1 MTKILILLLTLLII
15 LAKIIKNIVVR
26 GSLMKTTKADVI
38 QTAADIADKNG
49 LNNVSLKVVAESLNI
64 RTPSLYNHIDSLE
77 SLLREIAHNGMK
89 TMNERM
95 MQAAIG
101 KIGDD
106 AIKSIGITYLN
117 YMIEHPG
124 IYETIQWAT
133 WHGTEET
140 GKIFDNYLSLLKT
153 LALSCNFNPTNI
165 DEILNLLTGVLHGY
179 TTLQLRY
186 ALSRPDEVR
195 AALSTALD
203 TVLTG
208 LHQKYDQHKKEHL

>member
-1 MTKILILLLTLLII
+1 MRI
-15 LAKIIKNIVVR
+15 
-26 GSLMKTTKADVI
+26 TKADVI

-49 LNNVSLKVVAESLNI
+49 LSNVSLKAVAESLNI

-77 SLLREIAHNGMK
+77 ALLREIAHKGMK
-89 TMNERM
+89 TMNEQM

-106 AIKSIGITYLN
+106 AIKSVGITYLN

-153 LALSCNFNPTNI
+153 LSLSCKFHPANI

-179 TTLQLRY
+179 TTLQLRH
-186 ALSRPDEVR
+186 AFTKPEEVR

-208 LHQKYDQHKKEHL
+208 LHQKYDQPEKEPL

>member
-1 MTKILILLLTLLII
+1 M
-15 LAKIIKNIVVR
+15 IKNIVVR

-49 LNNVSLKVVAESLNI
+49 LSNVSLKVVAESLNI

-95 MQAAIG
+95 LQAAIG

-106 AIKSIGITYLN
+106 AVKSVGITYLD

-153 LALSCNFNPTNI
+153 LALSCNFNPTYI

-195 AALSTALD
+195 TALSTALD

>member
-1 MTKILILLLTLLII
+1 
-15 LAKIIKNIVVR
+15 
-26 GSLMKTTKADVI
+26 MKTTKADVI

-49 LNNVSLKVVAESLNI
+49 LSNVSLKAVAESLNI

-106 AIKSIGITYLN
+106 AVKSVGITYLD

-195 AALSTALD
+195 TALSTALD

>member
-26 GSLMKTTKADVI
+26 GSLIKTTKADVI

-49 LNNVSLKVVAESLNI
+49 LSNVSLKVVAENLNI

-106 AIKSIGITYLN
+106 AVKSVGITYLD

-203 TVLTG
+203 TVLAG
-208 LHQKYDQHKKEHL
+208 LHQKYDQHEKEHL

>member
-1 MTKILILLLTLLII
+1 MRI
-15 LAKIIKNIVVR
+15 
-26 GSLMKTTKADVI
+26 TKADVI
-38 QTAADIADKNG
+38 HTAADIADKNG
-49 LNNVSLKVVAESLNI
+49 LSNVSLKVVAESLNI

-77 SLLREIAHNGMK
+77 ALLREIAHNGMK

-106 AIKSIGITYLN
+106 AIQSVGQAYLN

-140 GKIFDNYLSLLKT
+140 RKGT
-153 LALSCNFNPTNI
+153 LMMANNIAYPRSCRSRSGALC
-165 DEILNLLTGVLHGY
+165 LT
-179 TTLQLRY
+179 TES
-186 ALSRPDEVR
+186 ASSS
-195 AALSTALD
+195 STAV
-203 TVLTG
+203 TF
-208 LHQKYDQHKKEHL
+208 

>member
-106 AIKSIGITYLN
+106 AVKSVGITYLD

-208 LHQKYDQHKKEHL
+208 DRKSVV

>member
-1 MTKILILLLTLLII
+1 MRI
-15 LAKIIKNIVVR
+15 
-26 GSLMKTTKADVI
+26 TKADVI
-38 QTAADIADKNG
+38 HTAADIADKNG
-49 LNNVSLKVVAESLNI
+49 LSNVSLKVVAESLNI

-77 SLLREIAHNGMK
+77 ALLREIAYNGMK

-106 AIKSIGITYLN
+106 AIQSVGQAYLN

-153 LALSCNFNPTNI
+153 LALSCNFNPVNI

-179 TTLQLRY
+179 TNLQLRY
-186 ALSRPDEVR
+186 AFTKPDGVR
-195 AALSTALD
+195 TSLSTALD
-203 TVLTG
+203 TVLAG
-208 LHQKYDQHKKEHL
+208 LHQKYDQHEKEH

>member
-1 MTKILILLLTLLII
+1 MR
-15 LAKIIKNIVVR
+15 IKK
-26 GSLMKTTKADVI
+26 SDVI
-38 QTAADIADKNG
+38 QTAADMADKNG
-49 LNNVSLKVVAESLNI
+49 LSNVSLKAVAESLNI

-153 LALSCNFNPTNI
+153 LALSCNFNPTYI

-195 AALSTALD
+195 TALSTALD

>member
-1 MTKILILLLTLLII
+1 
-15 LAKIIKNIVVR
+15 
-26 GSLMKTTKADVI
+26 MKTTKADVI

-49 LNNVSLKVVAESLNI
+49 LSNVSLKVVAESLNI

-95 MQAAIG
+95 LQAAIG

-106 AIKSIGITYLN
+106 AVKSVGITYLD

-153 LALSCNFNPTNI
+153 LALSCNFNPTYI

-195 AALSTALD
+195 TALSTALD

>member
-1 MTKILILLLTLLII
+1 
-15 LAKIIKNIVVR
+15 
-26 GSLMKTTKADVI
+26 MKTTKADVI

-49 LNNVSLKVVAESLNI
+49 LSNVSLKAVAESLNI

-106 AIKSIGITYLN
+106 AVKSVGITYLD

-124 IYETIQWAT
+124 IYETIQWVT

-140 GKIFDNYLSLLKT
+140 EKIFDNYLSLLKT
-153 LALSCNFNPTNI
+153 LALSCNFN
-165 DEILNLLTGVLHGY
+165 
-179 TTLQLRY
+179 Q
-186 ALSRPDEVR
+186 
-195 AALSTALD
+195 
-203 TVLTG
+203 
-208 LHQKYDQHKKEHL
+208 

>member
-1 MTKILILLLTLLII
+1 MRLINIDNKKKGGRKLSRIATMILCTICFMVNPVMIR
-15 LAKIIKNIVVR
+15 AV
-26 GSLMKTTKADVI
+26 
-38 QTAADIADKNG
+38 ADKNA
-49 LNNVSLKVVAESLNI
+49 NVAEVTNGI
-64 RTPSLYNHIDSLE
+64 
-77 SLLREIAHNGMK
+77 EI
-89 TMNERM
+89 
-95 MQAAIG
+95 
-101 KIGDD
+101 
-106 AIKSIGITYLN
+106 
-117 YMIEHPG
+117 
-124 IYETIQWAT
+124 
-133 WHGTEET
+133 
-140 GKIFDNYLSLLKT
+140 LKT